1 MTIEDYAFGRIRI
14 EGRSYT
20 SDVLVF
26 PDRVD
31 ASWWRKE
38 GHRLRPEDL
47 AEVVAA
53 APEVLVVGTGA
64 LGVMRVPEET
74 VAWLRAQGIDVRSA
88 KTGEAVEIFNDLAK
102 SKKAVAALH
111 LTC

>member
-14 EGRSYT
+14 DGRSYA

-31 ASWWRKE
+31 DSWWRKE
-38 GHRLRPEDL
+38 GHRLGPEDL
-47 AEVVAA
+47 AAVVAA
-53 APEVLVVGTGA
+53 RPEILVIGTGA

-74 VAWLRAQGIDVRSA
+74 KAWLRAQGIDVRCA
-88 KTGEAVEIFNDLAK
+88 KTGEAVGIFNDLAGTRK
-102 SKKAVAALH
+102 VAAALH

>member
-1 MTIEDYAFGRIRI
+1 MTIEEYAFGRIRI

-20 SDVLVF
+20 SDVIIF

-38 GHRLRPEDL
+38 GHRLCPDDLED
-47 AEVVAA
+47 VVAA
-53 APEVLVVGTGA
+53 APEVLVIGTGA

-74 VAWLRAQGIDVRSA
+74 LAWLRARGIEVRCA
-88 KTGEAVEIFNDLAK
+88 TTGKAVEIFNDLAE

>member
-14 EGRSYT
+14 AGRTYT

-26 PDRVD
+26 PDRVE

-38 GHRLRPEDL
+38 GHRLVPGDL

-53 APEVLVVGTGA
+53 SPEVLVVGTGA

-74 VAWLRAQGIDVRSA
+74 VAWLRAQGIDVRWA
-88 KTGEAVEIFNDLAK
+88 KTGEAIGIFNELAK
-102 SKKAVAALH
+102 TRKAVAALH